1 MFIDNYKIEVH
12 DTIYDEKKQK
22 YSKEKEVVAS
32 LNDDTGIGAKNFGK
46 FLDDLAE
53 NNSTFCGDV
62 EVIGKITK
70 REY

>member
-1 MFIDNYKIEVH
+1 MFIDNFRIEVS
-12 DTIYDEKKQK
+12 DTKYDEKKEKQ
-22 YSKEKEVVAS
+22 SKELEVVAW

-62 EVIGKITK
+62 EVIVKITK
-70 REY
+70 RQY